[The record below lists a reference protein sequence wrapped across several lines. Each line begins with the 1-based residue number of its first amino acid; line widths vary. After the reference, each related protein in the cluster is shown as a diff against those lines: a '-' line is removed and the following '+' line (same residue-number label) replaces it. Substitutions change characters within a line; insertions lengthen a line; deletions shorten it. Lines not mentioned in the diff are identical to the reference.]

1 MLEEIILGVLSWC
14 VVIPSA
20 LCSMMTVLIL
30 KMAFIQGVQH
40 TIAAEAAAQPE
51 AEFVVYPELDHATPV
66 LVPVPASSS
75 QGKV

>member
-1 MLEEIILGVLSWC
+1 
-14 VVIPSA
+14 
-20 LCSMMTVLIL
+20 MMTVLIL